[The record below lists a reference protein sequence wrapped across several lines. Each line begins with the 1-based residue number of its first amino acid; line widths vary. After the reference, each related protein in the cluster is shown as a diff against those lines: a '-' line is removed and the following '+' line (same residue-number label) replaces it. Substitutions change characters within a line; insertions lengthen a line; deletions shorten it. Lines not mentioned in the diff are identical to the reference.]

1 MDLWALR
8 LQRLDPF
15 LQAIVEIDDGL
26 LDGPMEM
33 LQRPLFR
40 RTARYLEL
48 VADAEI
54 KRFLS

>member
-8 LQRLDPF
+8 HQRLDPF
-15 LQAIVEIDDGL
+15 LQAIVEIDDGP

-48 VADAEI
+48 AAETEI